1 VDGEAQQGQARGA
14 AVCRRDGSDRAI
26 VVSEVPQHRA
36 SWWRVFGAPIVIGV
50 LSLAG
55 LLSALLA
62 GDPGRYFAWFG
73 VGLPIAIA
81 AWAYCRK

>member
-1 VDGEAQQGQARGA
+1 MSKRM
-14 AVCRRDGSDRAI
+14 S
-26 VVSEVPQHRA
+26 SERPQ
-36 SWWRVFGAPIVIGV
+36 WLRVYGAPIVIGV

-62 GDPGRYFAWFG
+62 GDLGRYFSWFG

-81 AWAYCRK
+81 AWAYWRKA

>member
-1 VDGEAQQGQARGA
+1 MNKR
-14 AVCRRDGSDRAI
+14 
-26 VVSEVPQHRA
+26 VSSERPQ
-36 SWWRVFGAPIVIGV
+36 WLRVFAAPIVIGV

-62 GDPGRYFAWFG
+62 GDLGRYFSWFG

-81 AWAYCRK
+81 AWAYWRKA

>member
-1 VDGEAQQGQARGA
+1 MSGRMPSQR
-14 AVCRRDGSDRAI
+14 
-26 VVSEVPQHRA
+26 PQ
-36 SWWRVFGAPIVIGV
+36 WLRVFGAPIMVGV

-62 GDPGRYFAWFG
+62 GDLGRYFSWFG

-81 AWAYCRK
+81 AWAYWRKT

>member
-1 VDGEAQQGQARGA
+1 M
-14 AVCRRDGSDRAI
+14 
-26 VVSEVPQHRA
+26 SEVPQHKA
-36 SWWRVFGAPIVIGV
+36 SWWRVFGAPIVVGV

-73 VGLPIAIA
+73 GGLPIAVV
-81 AWAYCRK
+81 AWAWWRKS

>member
-1 VDGEAQQGQARGA
+1 MSEA
-14 AVCRRDGSDRAI
+14 
-26 VVSEVPQHRA
+26 PQHRA

-62 GDPGRYFAWFG
+62 GDPGRYFAWFALG
-73 VGLPIAIA
+73 VPLAIA
-81 AWAYCRK
+81 ARAYARKT